1 MLCQNCGRQVEFVGN
16 VCPWC
21 GAQKM
26 RSQAA
31 HICFYIWGFI
41 GVGIGG
47 GIGYLT
53 VGDEGGFIGG
63 VIGGVV
69 LGVAGYAKGLNAFDR
84 VVKCP
89 NCGADT
95 AVKKSHTRPFHHCP
109 NCGSLIRLNGA
120 GGGGTPRVNQ
130 NSNECPNCGYRT
142 SFNVVQNPD
151 KYCGKR
157 GKRFGG

>member
-31 HICFYIWGFI
+31 HIYFYIWGFI

-47 GIGYLT
+47 FIGYHT
-53 VGDEGGFIGG
+53 GEDAGGFVGALVGG
-63 VIGGVV
+63 VILGVIGYIKGANAFNQQVACPHCKADLIVNSSQGPNYTCQNCGGV
-69 LGVAGYAKGLNAFDR
+69 
-84 VVKCP
+84 
-89 NCGADT
+89 
-95 AVKKSHTRPFHHCP
+95 FHL
-109 NCGSLIRLNGA
+109 SGA
-120 GGGGTPRVNQ
+120 GSGETQSVNQ

-142 SFNVVQNPD
+142 SFNVARNPD
-151 KYCGKR
+151 KYCGNC